1 MIVLDTNVVSEVIKP
16 RPAETVMRWFASQPA
31 AELFVPAI
39 TEAELLHGIA
49 IMASG
54 RRREQVERAVTT
66 MFADRLTDRILPFD
80 SAAAREFATI
90 VAVRRKSGKPID
102 DFDAQI
108 AAIARSRGAGVA
120 TRNVADFADCGID
133 VLDPWARP

>member
-31 AELFVPAI
+31 AELFVTAI
-39 TEAELLHGIA
+39 TEAELLYGIA